1 MRVLGLAEDR
11 GAVPST
17 TQGLRTIHNFSFS
30 EPDAFFLPPWVPGMH
45 RVDTDTWRQIPCAYK
60 IKQINVIKVYFFKG
74 KCLSVKMEVTFWDKQ
89 TYLKNCKS
97 GQ

>member
-60 IKQINVIKVYFFKG
+60 IKQINVIKVFFFF
-74 KCLSVKMEVTFWDKQ
+74 LRKMTFSQ
-89 TYLKNCKS
+89 NEGHFL
-97 GQ
+97 GQANIS